1 MDQIRGCDQL
11 RHAISL
17 YRPCVSPL
25 PSWRRNKKGEEE
37 REREREIRGE
47 TTPPLTVIRAITRVS
62 RTRVR
67 ARNILLVPK
76 WLFSRRET
84 CPSRLEEKTGE
95 TKLDEEGNEGGDSRE
110 IPLAT
115 LTIVPSPLGGE
126 DREGMEREGEK
137 GEKREMAAVELP

>member
-1 MDQIRGCDQL
+1 M
-11 RHAISL
+11 AK
-17 YRPCVSPL
+17 P
-25 PSWRRNKKGEEE
+25 
-37 REREREIRGE
+37 
-47 TTPPLTVIRAITRVS
+47 TPPLTIIRAITRVS

-126 DREGMEREGEK
+126 DREGMERERERKGEK